1 MAPLKLVHKKKV
13 WRLTKM
19 GWLVLLVVI
28 GLVFV
33 GGGRN
38 LAIFLSP
45 NDPVTSEILVV
56 EGWMPDYAL
65 ADIVGAINGGKYR
78 KVLTTGLPLDKG
90 GMFAQYANGAE
101 FAAARLRHL
110 GADIRL
116 ISAVAAPAVY
126 RDRTWHMAS
135 AVRDWLNENDDFPKA
150 INLVSIGTH
159 ARRSRMLYQRA
170 LGPDVKVGVIPVET
184 RSFDINNWWKTSAG
198 VKTTIM
204 ELIAYIYAKLNFSEE

>member
-1 MAPLKLVHKKKV
+1 MAPSRLVNRKEV

-28 GLVFV
+28 GFVFV

-45 NDPVTSEILVV
+45 NDPVLSDILVV

-65 ADIVGAINGGKYR
+65 SETVEAINGGKYR
-78 KVLTTGLPLDKG
+78 KVLTTGLPLAKG
-90 GMFAQYANGAE
+90 SMFAEYTDGAE
-101 FAAARLRHL
+101 FAAARLRYL

-116 ISAVAAPAVY
+116 ITAVAAPAVY

-135 AVRDWLNENDDFPKA
+135 AVRDWLNENEDSPKA
-150 INLVSIGTH
+150 INVVSIGTH
-159 ARRSRMLYQRA
+159 ARRSRMLYQRV
-170 LGPDVKVGVIPVET
+170 LGPNVKVGVIPVTT

-204 ELIAYIYAKLNFSEE
+204 ELIAYICKV

>member
-1 MAPLKLVHKKKV
+1 MAPLRLVHKQEV

-19 GWLVLLVVI
+19 GWLVLLVLI
-28 GLVFV
+28 GAIFF

-38 LAIFLSP
+38 VAIFLSL
-45 NDPVTSEILVV
+45 NDPVTAEILVV

-65 ADIVGAINGGKYR
+65 ADTVEAINGGKYR

-90 GMFAQYANGAE
+90 SMFSEYTDGAE

-110 GADIRL
+110 GADMRL
-116 ISAVAAPAVY
+116 ISAVAAPVAY

-135 AVRDWLNENDDFPKA
+135 AVRDWLNENEDFPEA
-150 INLVSIGTH
+150 INLVSISTH

-170 LGPDVKVGVIPVET
+170 LGSNVKVGVISVET
-184 RSFDINNWWKTSAG
+184 RSFDIKNWWKTSAG

-204 ELIAYIYAKLNFSEE
+204 ELISYLYAKLNFSQA